1 MNIYNFMNQKFTAAK
16 RGEKTGM
23 NFPYIEKVIDIQKI
37 MKKVYLN

>member
-1 MNIYNFMNQKFTAAK
+1 MNQKLTAAK

-23 NFPYIEKVIDIQKI
+23 NFPYIEKVIDMRKI